1 MLSNL
6 IHEKNEINNFMIQL
20 KNENPQ
26 TKIFELQSKLNNNK
40 EFIKNLFL
48 NIINSN
54 KNSLNLKKNTIKDI
68 SPLNILDKGYS
79 LIYSNGKIAN
89 KISNFKIKSDIKIR
103 IKDGE
108 VTSSVKK
115 ITRLDH

>member
-1 MLSNL
+1 ML
-6 IHEKNEINNFMIQL
+6 IYI
-20 KNENPQ
+20 P
-26 TKIFELQSKLNNNK
+26 
-40 EFIKNLFL
+40 
-48 NIINSN
+48 
-54 KNSLNLKKNTIKDI
+54 I

>member
-1 MLSNL
+1 M
-6 IHEKNEINNFMIQL
+6 HHVQL
-20 KNENPQ
+20 D
-26 TKIFELQSKLNNNK
+26 L
-40 EFIKNLFL
+40 
-48 NIINSN
+48 NSN

-79 LIYSNGKIAN
+79 LIYSNGKITN

-108 VTSSVKK
+108 VISSVKK